1 MARSEGPA
9 PFDLWHM
16 RHICRQLNNRSGE
29 FARWKA
35 PRPVSWGE
43 CQDVNASR
51 MKTLQRA
58 APTHGDADWN
68 STALK
73 VRLQIDQR
81 GKRELPPW
89 YDQEYRMTFQINKR
103 AYESEIATPSVI
115 WEARAIYEV
124 AECNLRSRSFSYVLG
139 TKILVTWQEA
149 QIRANMRMQRKR
161 SNCADFLGRENDL
174 WELAFRH
181 AKLKFAH
188 SPPIEDSFYRSVKN
202 KLYRAIAS
210 EIAEKS
216 ANVRSKS
223 EVLR

>member
-1 MARSEGPA
+1 VVKNEIPA

-43 CQDVNASR
+43 CQDVNSSR

-58 APTHGDADWN
+58 AQPHRDADWN

-73 VRLQIDQR
+73 VRLQIDKR
-81 GKRELPPW
+81 GKREHPPW

-103 AYESEIATPSVI
+103 AYESEIASPSAL
-115 WEARAIYEV
+115 WEARASYEV
-124 AECNLRSRSFSYVLG
+124 TEYNLRSRIFNYTFMLK
-139 TKILVTWQEA
+139 TLTTWKEA
-149 QIRANMRMQRKR
+149 QVRASKNTQRNR
-161 SNCADFLGRENDL
+161 NHRADYLGRENDL

-181 AKLKFAH
+181 AKLKFGH
-188 SPPIEDSFYRSVKN
+188 VPHIENSWYRSV
-202 KLYRAIAS
+202 R
-210 EIAEKS
+210 EKMK
-216 ANVRSKS
+216 RSLNHS
-223 EVLR
+223 DLNNMHRLVENQSDV

>member
-1 MARSEGPA
+1 VARGENPA

-16 RHICRQLNNRSGE
+16 RHICRQLNNRSGA
-29 FARWKA
+29 FTRWQA

-58 APTHGDADWN
+58 APTHRDADWN

-73 VRLQIDQR
+73 VRLQIEQR
-81 GKRELPPW
+81 GKREHPPW
-89 YDQEYRMTFQINKR
+89 YDQEYRMSFQINKR
-103 AYESEIATPSVI
+103 AYESEIAPPSAL
-115 WEARAIYEV
+115 WEARASYEV
-124 AECNLRSRSFSYVLG
+124 SECNLRSRSFSYALG
-139 TKILVTWQEA
+139 MKVLVTWLEA
-149 QIRANMRMQRKR
+149 QIRANIKMQRNR

-188 SPPIEDSFYRSVKN
+188 TPPIEDSFYRSVKS
-202 KLYRAIAS
+202 KLHRAIAS
-210 EIAEKS
+210 AKTEPRAS
-216 ANVRSKS
+216 GHYKS
-223 EVLR
+223 EVLP